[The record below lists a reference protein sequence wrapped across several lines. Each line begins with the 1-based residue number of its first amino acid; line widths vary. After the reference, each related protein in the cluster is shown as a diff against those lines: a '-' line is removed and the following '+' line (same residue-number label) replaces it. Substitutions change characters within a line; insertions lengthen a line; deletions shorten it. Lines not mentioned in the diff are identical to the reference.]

1 MDLLKDSELAPLRR
15 DIITWLL
22 RVLLPKNVPNIPI
35 PEVAELQ
42 EMNTMLYETIQNWYK
57 DAEVRGEAK
66 LFVNLLETKF
76 GVQPASIRATIDNF
90 DSETLLQCSQ
100 QLFTAKT
107 VQEVIEPSLS
117 QRAST

>member
-1 MDLLKDSELAPLRR
+1 
-15 DIITWLL
+15 
-22 RVLLPKNVPNIPI
+22 
-35 PEVAELQ
+35 
-42 EMNTMLYETIQNWYK
+42 MLYETIQNWYK
-57 DAEVRGEAK
+57 DAEVRGETLGKVAGK
-66 LFVNLLETKF
+66 AELFVNLLETRF